1 MLPQN
6 WACAMVVSLGVRID
20 FPPNFMMGLLLLF
33 PKKEEEFQLNLAG
46 RWDSGRT
53 HPSPPHRNWHKLGTS
68 LLFKTEGVVGG
79 REVVLLGSSMQAFGL
94 VSVSLQSPSFLLLTD
109 PKWFRITGHS
119 RTFFFFFPKQS
130 ITRNANTQNYLI
142 HLWWQR
148 IQLFALALSPQRAG
162 LAGGQGQL
170 WRLNFNQQFQWQ
182 YWIKKLL
189 ATS

>member
-1 MLPQN
+1 MLSQN
-6 WACAMVVSLGVRID
+6 WARAMVVSSGVCID

-79 REVVLLGSSMQAFGL
+79 REVVLLASSMQAFGL

-119 RTFFFFFPKQS
+119 RTFFFSPSRVLPEMQTLKIISFISGGRESNCSLLVWVLRGRGWQGGKD
-130 ITRNANTQNYLI
+130 NY
-142 HLWWQR
+142 
-148 IQLFALALSPQRAG
+148 G
-162 LAGGQGQL
+162 D
-170 WRLNFNQQFQWQ
+170 
-182 YWIKKLL
+182 
-189 ATS
+189 